1 MIAHLVDR
9 RTLVPSPGPG
19 VGVMGGSYYT
29 RSAGRE
35 VLSLYNYITRSDTAD
50 VAYVQR
56 SRDNGETWDTP
67 VEWPCKFASAGG
79 TGRKHPRGGYVDP
92 VTGRYLTIWTQGVLP
107 NDSPLE
113 GMRQWTLWYSTSDD
127 GGRSD
132 LINEQIIHE
141 GAGHDATHH
150 LPGVT
155 VGRNAVMMGDRGQLP
170 LTRSDGVILVPVQVT
185 PTGPD
190 GNYHNP
196 GAGYTY
202 TDCMLLLGRW
212 RPDGGLAWTTSDRI
226 EGDPSRTTRG
236 MVEPT
241 IAELEGG
248 RILMV
253 MRGSNDARPEWPGY
267 RWASFC
273 DDGGQTWSTPEPWL
287 HDDGSPM
294 HSPSSCSQLVPH
306 SSGRLFWL
314 GNRCEHNPRGNG
326 PRYPMI
332 LCEVDRKTGR
342 AMRGTVT
349 IIDDRQP
356 GESERLTLSNFH
368 AREDRETGDILLH
381 MPRFFPHQSEGS
393 PDFTSDLYQY
403 RIRLR

>member
-1 MIAHLVDR
+1 MLAHIVDR

-29 RSAGRE
+29 RITGRE

-56 SRDNGETWDTP
+56 SMDNGETWGTP
-67 VEWPCKFASAGG
+67 IEWTCSFAAPGGAG
-79 TGRKHPRGGYVDP
+79 RRHPRGGYVDP
-92 VTGRYLTIWTQGVLP
+92 VTGRYFTVWTQGVLP
-107 NDSPLE
+107 SDSPLE

-127 GGRSD
+127 GGRSE
-132 LINEQIIHE
+132 LVNEQIIHE
-141 GAGHDATHH
+141 GAGYDATHH

-170 LTRSDGVILVPVQVT
+170 LTRSDGVLLVPVQVT

-202 TDCMLLLGRW
+202 TDCMLLLGKW
-212 RPDGGLAWTTSDRI
+212 RPDGGLAWNTSQRI

-236 MVEPT
+236 MIEPT

-267 RWASFC
+267 RWSSVC

-287 HDDGSPM
+287 HDDGTPM
-294 HSPSSCSQLVPH
+294 NSPSSCSQLLPH

-314 GNRCEHNPRGNG
+314 GNRCDHNPRGNG

-332 LCEVDRKTGR
+332 LCEVDRKSGR
-342 AMRGTVT
+342 AIRSTVT
-349 IIDDRQP
+349 IIDDRRS

-368 AREDRETGDILLH
+368 AREDRETGNILLH
-381 MPRFFPHQSEGS
+381 MPRFFPNLTEG
-393 PDFTSDLYQY
+393 PPNFTSDLYQY
-403 RIRLR
+403 RIRLQ

>member
-29 RSAGRE
+29 RKTGRE

-50 VAYVQR
+50 VAYVQQ
-56 SRDNGETWDTP
+56 SQDNGETWDAP
-67 VEWPCKFASAGG
+67 IEWTCKFDASGG
-79 TGRKHPRGGYVDP
+79 TGRRHPRGGYVDP

-107 NDSPLE
+107 NDRPLE

-127 GGRSD
+127 GGRTK
-132 LINEQIIHE
+132 LVNEQIIHE
-141 GAGHDATHH
+141 GAGYDATHH
-150 LPGVT
+150 LPGIT

-202 TDCMLLLGRW
+202 TDCMLLLGTW
-212 RPDGGLAWTTSDRI
+212 RPDGGVAWTTSDRI

-267 RWASFC
+267 RWASIC
-273 DDGGQTWSTPEPWL
+273 DDGGKTWSTPEPWL
-287 HDDGSPM
+287 HDDGTPM
-294 HSPSSCSQLVPH
+294 YSPSSCSQLVPH

-326 PRYPMI
+326 PRYPMV
-332 LCEVDRKTGR
+332 LCEVDRKSGR
-342 AMRGTVT
+342 ALRSTVT
-349 IIDDRQP
+349 IIDDRLP

-381 MPRFFPHQSEGS
+381 MPRFFTNQAEGA